1 MDENKLIKAMA
12 EIVEGYAR
20 RDAIASTREQ
30 MGGEI
35 DAVRDAMRDYVVYA
49 ATLGADPTPADSL
62 AYTVD
67 RLLRRLDD
75 MGLIKD

>member
-30 MGGEI
+30 MAEEI
-35 DAVRDAMRDYVVYA
+35 GAVRDAMRDYVAYA
-49 ATLGADPTPADSL
+49 ATLGANPTPADSL
-62 AYTVD
+62 AYTVN

-75 MGLIKD
+75 MGLIND